1 METRRRTHRSPPCFE
16 KIKRGKTMSAN
27 PGIAAAAGR
36 SFEDATYAKV
46 TWRLIPFLFLCYVV
60 AYLDRVNVGFAKLE
74 MLADLKFSE
83 TVYGL
88 GAGVFFIG
96 YFLFE
101 VPSNIVLHR
110 VGARVWIAR
119 IMITWGLLSA
129 AMMFVAT
136 PTMFYVIRFLLGVAE
151 AGFFPGIILYLT
163 YWYPAQ
169 RRGRI
174 AALFMTAIPVSGVL
188 GGPLSGWILHGMPG
202 VAGLAGWQWLFIL
215 EGLPSIVVGVF
226 VFFYLQDGIRHA
238 KWLSEAEKALLE
250 GHIVTDTQH
259 KADMP
264 LRQVFF
270 NPRVWQLA
278 LIYFCFVMGLYG
290 ISFWLPTLIKA
301 TGVKDPLDIGFL
313 TAIPNAAA
321 VVAMIFASRH
331 SDQQRERRWHVAV
344 PGMLGCAG
352 LILSVIYS
360 DNTVLAIGAL
370 TLATVGIISA
380 LPVFWSLPTAFLGG
394 TAAAAGI
401 AFINSLG
408 NLSGFV
414 SPYMVGWIKDA
425 THSTNMAMYALAASV
440 LIGGLLALAAP
451 AKLVNK

>member
-1 METRRRTHRSPPCFE
+1 
-16 KIKRGKTMSAN
+16 MSAN
-27 PGIAAAAGR
+27 PGLAATTSG
-36 SFEDATYAKV
+36 SFENATYAKV

-74 MLADLKFSE
+74 MLGDLKFSE

-88 GAGVFFIG
+88 GAGVFFFG

-101 VPSNIVLHR
+101 VPSNIILHR
-110 VGARVWIAR
+110 VGARIWIAR

-129 AMMFVAT
+129 AMMLTTT
-136 PTMFYVIRFLLGVAE
+136 PTMFYAFRFLLGVAE

-163 YWYPAQ
+163 YWYPAH

-174 AALFMTAIPVSGVL
+174 AALFMTAIPVSGVV

-215 EGLPSIVVGVF
+215 EGIPSILIGIV
-226 VFFYLQDGIRHA
+226 VFFYLQDGIRQA
-238 KWLSEAEKALLE
+238 KWLSEEEKTLLE
-250 GHIVTDTQH
+250 GHIVSDSKH
-259 KADMP
+259 KAAMSTG
-264 LRQVFF
+264 QMFA
-270 NPRVWQLA
+270 NARVWLLA

-321 VVAMIFASRH
+321 VVAMLFVSRN
-331 SDQQRERRWHVAV
+331 SDARRERRWHVAI
-344 PGMLGCAG
+344 PGVLGCVG
-352 LILSVIYS
+352 LILSVVYS
-360 DNTVLAIGAL
+360 GNTVLAIAAL

-380 LPVFWSLPTAFLGG
+380 LPVFWSLPTAFLSG

-408 NLSGFV
+408 NLSGFI
-414 SPYMVGWIKDA
+414 SPYMVGWIKDV

-440 LIGGLLALAAP
+440 LIGGLLALATP